1 MLIVLRRFLA
11 IAALMFWQGGFTF
24 YAAVVVPIG
33 QWVLGS
39 HLEQG
44 LITREVTWYLNVSGA
59 FAIGILAIELQSS
72 GVSRQLQLK
81 WRWAIWG
88 GMALVLFALVIM
100 HPAMDALIDANE
112 HTITDRVQFR
122 IRHRIYLWVST
133 LEWILGI
140 AYLWLMLKSWTGK
153 IVEK

>member
-11 IAALMFWQGGFTF
+11 VAALMFWQGGFTF
-24 YAAVVVPIG
+24 YASVVVPIG
-33 QWVLGS
+33 QRVLGS

-59 FAIGILAIELQSS
+59 FALAVLVIELQAS
-72 GVSRQLQLK
+72 GTPRQLQLR

-88 GMALVLFALVIM
+88 VMALVLFSLVLM
-100 HPAMDALIDANE
+100 HPAMNALIDADA
-112 HTITDRVQFR
+112 HTIAHREEFR
-122 IRHRIYLWVST
+122 TRHRIYLWVST
-133 LEWILGI
+133 LDWVLGI

-153 IVEK
+153 NEQN